1 MILKKKM
8 HILLFQWLSLFLQIA
23 IQLAKS
29 GKHVLYIAAK
39 APESLPLENEYDD
52 ALRRDIL
59 KNIVFNYLPTARDLI
74 DNFMDIKQMLP
85 KPDVLI
91 VDFLHTFFE
100 DISSLDTDTQLQ
112 KYFIECH
119 MLITASAISAVDM
132 LSIDTA
138 NQFISI
144 VSIDPDYHDIY
155 KRFIQTYID
164 LYYYK
169 DGCISSS
176 RDLFKRLF

>member
-1 MILKKKM
+1 MFILVS
-8 HILLFQWLSLFLQIA
+8 IAEFVCFLFSQIA

-39 APESLPLENEYDD
+39 APESLPLESEYDD
-52 ALRRDIL
+52 VLRRDIL
-59 KNIVFNYLPTARDLI
+59 KNIVFNYIPTARDLVE
-74 DNFMDIKQMLP
+74 NLMDIKQMLP
-85 KPDVLI
+85 KPEVMI

-100 DISSLDTDTQLQ
+100 DTSSLDTDTQLQ

-119 MLITASAISAVDM
+119 MLITAAAISAVDM
-132 LSIDTA
+132 LSVDSA
-138 NQFISI
+138 NEFISI
-144 VSIDPDYHDIY
+144 ISIDPDYHDIY

-176 RDLFKRLF
+176 SDLLKRLF